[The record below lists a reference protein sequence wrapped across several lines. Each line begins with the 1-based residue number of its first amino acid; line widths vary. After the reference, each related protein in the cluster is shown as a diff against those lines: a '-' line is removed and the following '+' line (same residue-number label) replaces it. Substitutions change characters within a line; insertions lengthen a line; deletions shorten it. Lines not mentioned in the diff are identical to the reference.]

1 MSGERVF
8 VRVTLSLFAI
18 VVGVALVPLLLLMKL
33 AEGVQF
39 VWQVTAEIVRQIWS
53 AKGIKEFDHIT
64 KP

>member
-1 MSGERVF
+1 
-8 VRVTLSLFAI
+8 
-18 VVGVALVPLLLLMKL
+18 MKL

-53 AKGIKEFDHIT
+53 AKGIKEFDRIT